1 MKSIMKKT
9 IRISIALVLLGM
21 LGACSKFLDITPDN
35 IATIDYAFRLRS
47 TAERYLFTCYSYL
60 PALGAFETNP
70 ANAAGDEFWLVST
83 SGSNAWKIARGN
95 QNTVNSY
102 MNYWQGNNGGKDIY
116 EGIRECN
123 IFLDNVGLVPD
134 MEEQER
140 TRWTAEAKFLK
151 AYYHYFLFRMYGPIA
166 LVEKNIPVDAGAD
179 EVYPVRSPVDSCV
192 NYIVRLLD
200 EALPGL
206 PDKIDNEVSE
216 LGRATKAIDLSV
228 KAEVLMTAASPLFNG
243 NADYT
248 GYKDPEGNTLFNTTF
263 DASKWERAAAACE
276 EAIDFCEAQGYH
288 LYTFNPE
295 FFQYDISDTTR
306 VEMSIR
312 NAICEKWN
320 PEIIWGNTNSLA
332 GSIQAQATPRG
343 LDPAKT
349 ANAGTQGNIAPPLKI
364 AEMFYSNHGVPITED
379 KDYDYAGRF
388 KLRKATDAYK
398 YDLQEGYITASLN
411 FDREPRYYADLGFD
425 GGIWYGQ
432 GHFDDKAGLFFVSSK
447 KGQPATAQNQG
458 SYSVTGYWPKKL
470 VNFNNV
476 IGDGNTYT
484 IQTYPWPMIRLAS
497 LYLYYAEAENE
508 VSGPSP
514 DVFKYINLVRA
525 RAGLG
530 TVEDSW
536 ANYSRNPKKYT
547 TKDGLREIIHQERL
561 IEMAFEGQRYWDLRR
576 WKEATKT
583 LNQPITGWDLEQEDA
598 AAYYR
603 ERVIFNQTFST
614 RDYLWPLPESE
625 LLSNKRM
632 SQNPGW

>member
-1 MKSIMKKT
+1 MKKV
-9 IRISIALVLLGM
+9 IKIFIGLILLGI
-21 LGACSKFLDITPDN
+21 LGGCSKYLDITPDN

-60 PALGAFETNP
+60 PALGAFESNP
-70 ANAAGDEFWLVST
+70 ANAAGDEFWLVNT
-83 SGSNAWKIARGN
+83 SGSNAWKIARGG
-95 QNTVNSY
+95 QNAVNSY
-102 MNYWQGNNGGKDIY
+102 MNYWQGTNGGKDLY

-140 TRWTAEAKFLK
+140 TRWISEAKFLK
-151 AYYHYFLFRMYGPIA
+151 AYYHYWLFRMYGPIA
-166 LVEKNIPVDAGAD
+166 LVKKNIPVDAGED
-179 EVYPVRSPVDSCV
+179 EVYPVRAPVDSCV
-192 NYIVRLLD
+192 SYIVDLLD

-206 PDKIDNEVSE
+206 PDQIDNEVSE

-248 GYKDPEGNTLFNTTF
+248 GYKDPEGNVLFNTTF
-263 DASKWERAAAACE
+263 DPAKWQRAASACM
-276 EAIDFCEAQGYH
+276 EAISFAEAHGYH
-288 LYTFNPE
+288 LYTFDPK

-306 VEMSIR
+306 VKMNIR

-343 LDPAKT
+343 LDPSKT
-349 ANAGTQGNIAPPLKI
+349 ANSGAQGNIAPPLKI
-364 AEMFYSNHGVPITED
+364 AEMFYSHHGVPITED
-379 KDYDYAGRF
+379 KTYDYAGRF
-388 KLRKATDAYK
+388 TLRKVTEAYK
-398 YDLQEGYITASLN
+398 YNLQEGYVTASLN

-432 GHFDDKAGLFFVSSK
+432 GNFDDKAGLFFVSSK

-476 IGDGNTYT
+476 FGSGNTYT

-497 LYLYYAEAENE
+497 LYLYYAEAQNE
-508 VSGPSP
+508 VGGPSP
-514 DVFKYINLVRA
+514 DVYKYINLVRA
-525 RAGLG
+525 RAGLE
-530 TVEDSW
+530 TVQDSW
-536 ANYSRNPKKYT
+536 TNYSRAPQKYT
-547 TKDGLREIIHQERL
+547 TKDGLRDIIHRERL
-561 IEMAFEGQRYWDLRR
+561 IEMAFEGQRFWDLRR
-576 WKEATKT
+576 WKEATKE
-583 LNQPITGWDLEQEDA
+583 LNEPVTGWDLSQEDA
-598 AAYYR
+598 SAYYR
-603 ERVIFNQTFST
+603 ERVIFNQKFTT

-632 SQNPGW
+632 NQNPGW